1 MARFGQGSTGSS
13 DSLHVPVNPELFTDT
28 AELPLLGWQEKAD
41 TLVACIYCLLLAVY
55 GMLLVSSWL
64 PLPLL
69 LSQVALFSVCNLLLL
84 VVTGFL
90 QRHLSAQLK
99 RMQQQGF
106 LKFSVFL
113 MWIVSQ
119 PFKIVA
125 YGTGT
130 VLMVVTWGTFL
141 QQWGIPPLLFL
152 RVILLVQIIWMGV
165 LVSVF
170 IYKVHIHNTSHCQ
183 PDVVCTLSAVLQG
196 PPTLD
201 DIRYVD
207 SGGLAEQQA
216 ALLHYQQDNL
226 QHLSKEILRL
236 QESLS
241 KYEHTQ
247 DGNTPQVDLVHLL
260 AAREQEL
267 RAIAA
272 ERDQLQAEVRLA
284 RGFIS
289 ERDAD
294 ILRVRAIN
302 DQYVEENERLR
313 AMLDEWSSHTAKL
326 ELALQTERVLTME
339 SRRNHNHL
347 SVSPT

>member
-1 MARFGQGSTGSS
+1 LNRGKDLKSEETLNPKNQGFFRSTRTAAHVAMARFGQGSTGSS
-13 DSLHVPVNPELFTDT
+13 DSFHTPVNPELFTDT
-28 AELPLLGWQEKAD
+28 AELPLLGWHEKAD

-113 MWIVSQ
+113 KWIVSQ

-125 YGTGT
+125 YGTGI
-130 VLMVVTWGTFL
+130 VLVVVTWDTVL

-170 IYKVHIHNTSHCQ
+170 ICKCY
-183 PDVVCTLSAVLQG
+183 
-196 PPTLD
+196 
-201 DIRYVD
+201 
-207 SGGLAEQQA
+207 GLW
-216 ALLHYQQDNL
+216 L
-226 QHLSKEILRL
+226 
-236 QESLS
+236 
-241 KYEHTQ
+241 
-247 DGNTPQVDLVHLL
+247 
-260 AAREQEL
+260 
-267 RAIAA
+267 
-272 ERDQLQAEVRLA
+272 
-284 RGFIS
+284 
-289 ERDAD
+289 
-294 ILRVRAIN
+294 
-302 DQYVEENERLR
+302 
-313 AMLDEWSSHTAKL
+313 
-326 ELALQTERVLTME
+326 
-339 SRRNHNHL
+339 
-347 SVSPT
+347 